1 MLLNKVIREAIV
13 SRIMADIPQPDYLTQ
28 ATDLIAKFV
37 NGKTPPQILKLQASE
52 EFSPWVTSGT
62 SFYVDSFGYLPVR
75 VPPKTPG
82 LAQLQDAVKE
92 LAKQSADARTDRA
105 NLRTKVEANLA
116 VCKTS
121 KDVEERFPD
130 FVKYLPQTAQDALL
144 PSTTDLMDTLK
155 AAGWKKAK

>member
-1 MLLNKVIREAIV
+1 MLLNKVIREAVV
-13 SRIMADIPQPDYLTQ
+13 SRIMADIPQHDYLTQ

-37 NGKTPPQILKLQASE
+37 KGKTPPQILKLQASQE
-52 EFSPWVTSGT
+52 LGLWVTPGT
-62 SFYVDSFGYLPVR
+62 SFSGGSFGYLTVR
-75 VPPKTPG
+75 MPPKTTG
-82 LAQLQDAVKE
+82 LGQLQDAVKE
-92 LAKQSADARTDRA
+92 LASQSADARA
-105 NLRTKVEANLA
+105 NRVSLRVKVEANLA

-130 FVKYLPQTAQDALL
+130 FVKYLPQTAQVALL

>member
-1 MLLNKVIREAIV
+1 MLLNKVIREAVV
-13 SRIMADIPQPDYLTQ
+13 SRIMADIPQHDYLTQ

-37 NGKTPPQILKLQASE
+37 KAKTPPQILKLQSSQE
-52 EFSPWVTSGT
+52 LSLWVTPGT
-62 SFYVDSFGYLPVR
+62 SFYADSFGYLTVR
-75 VPPKTPG
+75 VPPKTSG
-82 LAQLQDAVKE
+82 LGQLQDAVKE
-92 LAKQSADARTDRA
+92 LGRQSADAKADRA
-105 NLRTKVEANLA
+105 NLRAKVEANLA

-130 FVKYLPQTAQDALL
+130 FVKYLPQTAQEALL

>member
-1 MLLNKVIREAIV
+1 MLLNKVIREAV
-13 SRIMADIPQPDYLTQ
+13 VFCIMVDIPQHDYLTQ
-28 ATDLIAKFV
+28 AIDLIAKFV
-37 NGKTPPQILKLQASE
+37 KGKTPPQILKLQASQE
-52 EFSPWVTSGT
+52 LSPWVTSRAYIYGG
-62 SFYVDSFGYLPVR
+62 SFGCLSVR

-82 LAQLQDAVKE
+82 LDQLQDAVKE
-92 LAKQSADARTDRA
+92 LARQSADARVDRA
-105 NLRTKVEANLA
+105 RLRIKVEANLA

-130 FVKYLPQTAQDALL
+130 FVKYLPQTAQEALL

>member
-1 MLLNKVIREAIV
+1 MLLNKVIREAVV
-13 SRIMADIPQPDYLTQ
+13 SRIMADIPQHDYLTQ

-37 NGKTPPQILKLQASE
+37 KDKTPPQILKLQSSQE
-52 EFSPWVTSGT
+52 LSPWATAST
-62 SFYVDSFGYLPVR
+62 AFYGGSFGCLTVR
-75 VPPKTPG
+75 VPSKTSG
-82 LAQLQDAVKE
+82 LDQLQDAVKE
-92 LAKQSADARTDRA
+92 LARQSADAKADRA
-105 NLRTKVEANLA
+105 NLRAKVEATLA

-130 FVKYLPQTAQDALL
+130 FVKYLPQTAQEALL